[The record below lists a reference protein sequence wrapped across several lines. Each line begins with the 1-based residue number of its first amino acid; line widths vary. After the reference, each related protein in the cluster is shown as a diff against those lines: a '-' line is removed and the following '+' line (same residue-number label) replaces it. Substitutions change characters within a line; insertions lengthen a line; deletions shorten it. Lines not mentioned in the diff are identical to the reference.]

1 MGLLTAQIRT
11 GERGCCGFAA
21 GRERAPGSIR
31 TGLAAPRQLFENQ
44 DNILTNRKVDY
55 YKRYDTGPYLKR
67 KKKLPLKLK
76 GQRACQHNS
85 RSIGTTIRA
94 IKTKMIRAPQDLHW
108 QLLTIILHG
117 ISSLVTSCSCF
128 GRVRIQ
134 KYRGG
139 ISCQHTRA

>member
-1 MGLLTAQIRT
+1 MVSQPG
-11 GERGCCGFAA
+11 
-21 GRERAPGSIR
+21 ERAPGSIR

-44 DNILTNRKVDY
+44 DNILTNRMVDY

-94 IKTKMIRAPQDLHW
+94 IKTKIIRAAVDHHLTWDQQPGD
-108 QLLTIILHG
+108 QLFLFRESSNPE
-117 ISSLVTSCSCF
+117 IS
-128 GRVRIQ
+128 R
-134 KYRGG
+134 
-139 ISCQHTRA
+139 